1 MGKEI
6 GRRCIITG
14 YLRRLASILILES
27 RDSLPNMKLTVS
39 KIVIVGV
46 SLILAGMTLAA
57 DREPILVANLGPQ
70 VGEKVPDFELSDQ
83 LGQTHNLQSIMGPKG
98 AMILFHRSADW

>member
-14 YLRRLASILILES
+14 YLRRLASILVLES
-27 RDSLPNMKLTVS
+27 RDSLPDMKLTVS
-39 KIVIVGV
+39 KIVIAGL

-57 DREPILVANLGPQ
+57 DREPV
-70 VGEKVPDFELSDQ
+70 SY
-83 LGQTHNLQSIMGPKG
+83 THLTLPTKRIV
-98 AMILFHRSADW
+98 

>member
-6 GRRCIITG
+6 WRRCIITG
-14 YLRRLASILILES
+14 YLCRLASILVLES
-27 RDSLPNMKLTVS
+27 RDSLPNMKLTAS
-39 KIVIVGV
+39 KIVIVWL

-70 VGEKVPDFELSDQ
+70 VGQKVPDFELSDQ